1 MIVTKMITRMTIV
14 IRKIRIMIFKKEI
27 KIMNDDMNDES
38 NWTNKRN
45 NAKKHNNN
53 NNNNHNNINNKMKK

>member
-38 NWTNKRN
+38 NWTTKRN

-53 NNNNHNNINNKMKK
+53 NNNNNNINNKMKK